1 MNRPIPFLMLLAL
14 LLVVPARAEEEPAPP
29 KSEKPDRPEKPEK
42 PAPDADD
49 DKDAGDGDADK
60 GRKAKAN
67 PNRAPLFEL
76 TGIDKN
82 TYALEDFRGKWV
94 VLEWTNPGCPF
105 VQRHYR
111 IGHMQAMQKKYRDKG
126 VVWLTICS
134 TNPNHRDYMTV
145 EQWQA
150 HAKKRGHVPTAL
162 LMDADGEVGRLY
174 EARTT
179 PQICVIDPKGVR
191 VYDGAFDDAP
201 RARSKEDIKAA
212 KNYVDWVLGKV
223 LKGEKS
229 PVRRTKPYGCS
240 VKYPKRKSAKQ

>member
-162 LMDADGEVGRLY
+162 LMDADGEVASTRR
-174 EARTT
+174 ARRRRSASSTRRASASTTVPSTTRRARAARRTSRPRRTT
-179 PQICVIDPKGVR
+179 WTGSS
-191 VYDGAFDDAP
+191 
-201 RARSKEDIKAA
+201 AR
-212 KNYVDWVLGKV
+212 
-223 LKGEKS
+223 
-229 PVRRTKPYGCS
+229 C
-240 VKYPKRKSAKQ
+240 